1 MEFLSSAFSGEYL
14 YSIGAIL
21 SFSAYILTNILWLR
35 VLLVVAA
42 IFYIIAGISLG
53 ITSMSG
59 WNSAYLVIN
68 AYHVVILLLNNS
80 TVLLPEDT
88 KEIYQNEFSSMTT
101 REFKKLILMNPLT
114 EVNNKKLIEEG
125 TVPGKLLVLVKGEAT
140 VLKSAKKIATLTPGD
155 LIGEMSFMSNKPAS
169 ADVVTVGEA
178 KVAYWS
184 HKDLDRIHKKNNI
197 LYNKFISVIGYDL
210 VKKLNKKNHE
220 FVNNS
225 TSH

>member
-21 SFSAYILTNILWLR
+21 SFSAYILTSILWLR
-35 VLLVVAA
+35 ILLVVAA

-59 WNSAYLVIN
+59 WNFAYLLIN

-88 KEIYQNEFSSMTT
+88 KEIYQHEFSSMTT

-114 EVNNKKLIEEG
+114 EVSNEKLIEEG

-140 VLKSAKKIATLTPGD
+140 GIQ
-155 LIGEMSFMSNKPAS
+155 I
-169 ADVVTVGEA
+169 
-178 KVAYWS
+178 W
-184 HKDLDRIHKKNNI
+184 KKNSI
-197 LYNKFISVIGYDL
+197 FIAGRSDW
-210 VKKLNKKNHE
+210 
-220 FVNNS
+220 
-225 TSH
+225 